1 MMKQQQSKKTVL
13 VTIKRLGI
21 NGEGVGFYKKKII
34 FIPGAL
40 PNEEV
45 FVRITKEH
53 PKFLEGELVRVKTKS
68 NERIKPACTIYEK
81 CGGCQLQHMTYA
93 AQLKAKK
100 DIVKQA
106 FERYTSIKNLPIHD
120 TIGMDEPWNYR
131 NKSQLQI
138 GEKKGNYM
146 AGLYAAKSH
155 QLIEL
160 TNCPVQHPDTNKVT
174 EKVKRILQQLR
185 IPVYKERTHS
195 GIVRT
200 VVVRTSFY
208 TKEVQVV
215 IVTAT
220 KILPKKEKII
230 TEITQQLPNVTSIVQ
245 NINTEKTSV
254 IFGNETIVLAGN
266 ETITEKLGSF
276 SFDLSARAFFQLN
289 PIQTVTLYNEAKKV
303 AQLTGNEKVVDAYCG
318 VGTIGLWLADG
329 AKEVR
334 GMDVIKESVMDA
346 QENMKKHGVEH
357 ATYVVGKAETWLPK
371 WKKEGFDPDVI
382 VVDPPRTGCDKTF
395 LQTVI
400 DMNPKR
406 FVYVSCNPSTL
417 AKDVDYLM
425 KRGFELKSVQP
436 VDMFPQTAHV
446 EVVAL
451 MSRVDE

>member
-1 MMKQQQSKKTVL
+1 MKQQQSKKTVL

-289 PIQTVTLYNEAKKV
+289 PVQTVKLYNEAKKV

-436 VDMFPQTAHV
+436 VDMFPQTAHC
-446 EVVAL
+446 ECCAWL
-451 MSRVDE
+451 ELAD

>member
-400 DMNPKR
+400 DMKPKR

-446 EVVAL
+446 ETVVL
-451 MSRVDE
+451 MSRVEK

>member
-1 MMKQQQSKKTVL
+1 MKQQQSKKTVL

>member
-1 MMKQQQSKKTVL
+1 MKQQQSKKTVL

-400 DMNPKR
+400 DMKPKR

-446 EVVAL
+446 ECVSQIVL
-451 MSRVDE
+451 K

>member
-230 TEITQQLPNVTSIVQ
+230 TEITRQLPNVTSIVQ

-289 PIQTVTLYNEAKKV
+289 PVQTVTLYNEAKKV

-446 EVVAL
+446 ECVSQIVL
-451 MSRVDE
+451 K

>member
-1 MMKQQQSKKTVL
+1 MKQQQSKKTVL

-289 PIQTVTLYNEAKKV
+289 PVQTVTLYNEAKKV

-400 DMNPKR
+400 DMKPKR

-446 EVVAL
+446 ECVVL
-451 MSRVDE
+451 MSRK

>member
-289 PIQTVTLYNEAKKV
+289 PVQTVTLYNEAKKV

-446 EVVAL
+446 ECVSQIVL
-451 MSRVDE
+451 K

>member
-289 PIQTVTLYNEAKKV
+289 PVQTVKLYNEAKKV

-446 EVVAL
+446 ECCAL
-451 MSRVDE
+451 LKKI

>member
-1 MMKQQQSKKTVL
+1 MKQQQSKKTVL

-446 EVVAL
+446 ECVAL
-451 MSRVDE
+451 IELK

>member
-185 IPVYKERTHS
+185 IPVYKEGTHS

-289 PIQTVTLYNEAKKV
+289 PVQTVTLYNEAKKV

-446 EVVAL
+446 ECVSQIVL
-451 MSRVDE
+451 K

>member
-289 PIQTVTLYNEAKKV
+289 PVQTVTLYNEAKKV

-446 EVVAL
+446 ECVSL
-451 MSRVDE
+451 LQRKTI

>member
-289 PIQTVTLYNEAKKV
+289 PVQTVTLYNEAKKV

-425 KRGFELKSVQP
+425 KRGFELKSIQP

-446 EVVAL
+446 ECCSLLVKK
-451 MSRVDE
+451 

>member
-1 MMKQQQSKKTVL
+1 MKQQQSKKTVL

-68 NERIKPACTIYEK
+68 NERIKPACAIYEK

-220 KILPKKEKII
+220 KILPKKEQII
-230 TEITQQLPNVTSIVQ
+230 TEITRQLPNVTSIVQ

-289 PIQTVTLYNEAKKV
+289 PVQTVTLYNEAKKA

-346 QENMKKHGVEH
+346 QENMKKHGVAH

-417 AKDVDYLM
+417 AKDVDYLVE
-425 KRGFELKSVQP
+425 RGFELKSVQP
-436 VDMFPQTAHV
+436 VDMFPQTAHC
-446 EVVAL
+446 EVVCL
-451 MSRVDE
+451 LQRLQD

>member
-1 MMKQQQSKKTVL
+1 MKQQQSKKTVL

-220 KILPKKEKII
+220 KILSKKEKII
-230 TEITQQLPNVTSIVQ
+230 TEITRQLPNVTSIVQ

-289 PIQTVTLYNEAKKV
+289 PVQTVTLYNEAKKV

-446 EVVAL
+446 ECVVL
-451 MSRVDE
+451 MSRK

>member
-1 MMKQQQSKKTVL
+1 MKQQQSKKTVL

-446 EVVAL
+446 ECVTL
-451 MSRVDE
+451 MSRVEK

>member
-1 MMKQQQSKKTVL
+1 MKQQQSKKTVL

-289 PIQTVTLYNEAKKV
+289 PVQTVTLYNEAKKV

-400 DMNPKR
+400 DMKPKR

-446 EVVAL
+446 ECVSQIVL
-451 MSRVDE
+451 K

>member
-1 MMKQQQSKKTVL
+1 MKQQQSKKTVL

-446 EVVAL
+446 ECVSQIVL
-451 MSRVDE
+451 K

>member
-289 PIQTVTLYNEAKKV
+289 PVQTVKLYNEAKKV

-446 EVVAL
+446 ECVVL
-451 MSRVDE
+451 MSRVEK

>member
-68 NERIKPACTIYEK
+68 NERIKPACAIYEK

-220 KILPKKEKII
+220 KILPKKEQII
-230 TEITQQLPNVTSIVQ
+230 TEITRQLPNVTSIVQ

-289 PIQTVTLYNEAKKV
+289 PVQTVTLYNEAKKA

-346 QENMKKHGVEH
+346 QENMKKHGVAH

-417 AKDVDYLM
+417 AKDVDYLVE
-425 KRGFELKSVQP
+425 RGFELKSVQP
-436 VDMFPQTAHV
+436 VDMFPQTAHC
-446 EVVAL
+446 EVVCL
-451 MSRVDE
+451 LQRLQD